1 MRYDNEFDFHESINI
16 ESFFDEDDVLEEG
29 MFDKLIEK
37 RKEKKA
43 RKEEEKERKRLEAE
57 AEAAR
62 KKEEREL
69 KKAAMKTAALNKY
82 PIVNPSDEDIA
93 IGDLEELVG
102 NIKYIISKEIP
113 GVSFINKK
121 MGHNVTQL
129 DEGHVLHK
137 YTVKI
142 FEMDDKNLKKFIS
155 NSESKL
161 LKSKSFMKDVSQNAR
176 KYGMLDKTGTANSI
190 GFVAD
195 VASAD
200 LDNLID
206 EDFVGRIKAP
216 IINMGFTY
224 HRNNFVKDK
233 DGMTYLNVKME
244 DRYFDYAIV
253 ASIRFITRPEDV
265 VEEGLKDVFKK
276 VGDKYKEAKAKADA
290 QLQARIEKNRQKKLD
305 KYDGMFGPIS
315 SESEVEKIKKDFEK
329 TIADVSRITKAALP
343 GFKLS
348 NKPLYKHEKEYADNI
363 HYLLMSQQILG
374 VEDCYEQLKRKFPDE
389 LIGKDFDDEDG
400 NNIYD
405 ILERLIFD
413 KLEKLG
419 FVYQYSGMYEHKNN
433 ENLTVDIDERMDDLA
448 VSVTIIYKK
457 EGDVVKES
465 MDVLE
470 EGLFGNPYKKKSNEE
485 LEKESERLR
494 DQIQKT
500 QVPKEIR
507 KIYKQIR
514 QIENE
519 LGSRENKIKKEE
531 KKTGV
536 YKGTIYEGNKIKSDL
551 SKILKE
557 VEKMLKNEAGIKEF
571 NDNGLEICKGD
582 DVYQLCGDD
591 HSEFHGGTDE
601 FCIVR
606 IDLWDYKGGNPR
618 EIMNDSDDGWHPVN
632 HAEEKLRL
640 KLEKF
645 LKEKFPHFYVCDYGG
660 DWDTGGI
667 EIGLRR

>member
-1 MRYDNEFDFHESINI
+1 MRYDNEFDFHEYINI

-57 AEAAR
+57 AEVAR

-82 PIVNPSDEDIA
+82 PIFNPSDEDIA

-216 IINMGFTY
+216 IINMGFVY

-265 VEEGLKDVFKK
+265 VEEGFKDVFKK

-290 QLQARIEKNRQKKLD
+290 QLQAKIEKDRKRKLP
-305 KYDGMFGPIS
+305 KYDNFYGAPVSYDEHMK
-315 SESEVEKIKKDFEK
+315 EFEK
-329 TIADVSRITKAALP
+329 TVDMMKKLVKSSLP
-343 GFKLS
+343 GFALSTKPIYKRETEYQDGIYKLFLS
-348 NKPLYKHEKEYADNI
+348 QEILNVEEHYEKFKKKYPER
-363 HYLLMSQQILG
+363 LTEKTFM
-374 VEDCYEQLKRKFPDE
+374 E
-389 LIGKDFDDEDG
+389 EDG
-400 NNIYD
+400 NDIYE
-405 ILERLIFD
+405 ILEETIFD
-413 KLEKLG
+413 KVEKKG
-419 FVYQYSGMYEHKNN
+419 FKYQYSGLYEHPKY
-433 ENLTVDIDERMDDLA
+433 ENLSVDSDDSTFEDIS
-448 VSVTIIYKK
+448 VSITIIYKK
-457 EGDVVKES
+457 EGESVKES
-465 MDVLE
+465 VEVLE
-470 EGLFGNPYKKKSNEE
+470 EGLFGNKYKKKSNEE
-485 LEKESERLR
+485 LEKEVEQLR
-494 DQIQKT
+494 DRIMKT
-500 QVPKEIR
+500 QKPVEIKKMYKEI
-507 KIYKQIR
+507 KK
-514 QIENE
+514 IENE

-536 YKGTIYEGNKIKSDL
+536 YKGTVYEGNKIKSDL

-557 VEKMLKNEAGIKEF
+557 VERMLKNEAGIKEF

-591 HSEFHGGTDE
+591 HNEFHGGTDE

>member
-82 PIVNPSDEDIA
+82 PIFNPSDEDIA

-265 VEEGLKDVFKK
+265 VEED
-276 VGDKYKEAKAKADA
+276 
-290 QLQARIEKNRQKKLD
+290 
-305 KYDGMFGPIS
+305 
-315 SESEVEKIKKDFEK
+315 ES
-329 TIADVSRITKAALP
+329 
-343 GFKLS
+343 
-348 NKPLYKHEKEYADNI
+348 
-363 HYLLMSQQILG
+363 M
-374 VEDCYEQLKRKFPDE
+374 
-389 LIGKDFDDEDG
+389 
-400 NNIYD
+400 
-405 ILERLIFD
+405 
-413 KLEKLG
+413 
-419 FVYQYSGMYEHKNN
+419 
-433 ENLTVDIDERMDDLA
+433 
-448 VSVTIIYKK
+448 
-457 EGDVVKES
+457 KES
-465 MDVLE
+465 IEVLE
-470 EGLFGNPYKKKSNEE
+470 EGLFGNKYKKKSNEE
-485 LEKESERLR
+485 LEKEVEQLR
-494 DQIQKT
+494 DRIMKT
-500 QVPKEIR
+500 QKPIEIKKMYKEI
-507 KIYKQIR
+507 KK
-514 QIENE
+514 IENE

>member
-1 MRYDNEFDFHESINI
+1 MRYDEEFER
-16 ESFFDEDDVLEEG
+16 EDYDILEEG
-29 MFDKLIEK
+29 LFDKLVEK
-37 RKEKKA
+37 RNERKA
-43 RKEEEKERKRLEAE
+43 RKEEIKEKKRLEAE

-69 KKAAMKTAALNKY
+69 KNARMRTASLTKY
-82 PIVNPSDEDIA
+82 PIFNPSDDGIPLGE
-93 IGDLEELVG
+93 LEELVG
-102 NIKYIISKEIP
+102 NIKFVIGREIP
-113 GVSFINKK
+113 GVKFINKK

-142 FEMDDKNLKKFIS
+142 FEMNDYNLKKFIS

-161 LKSKSFMKDVSQNAR
+161 IKTKSLMKDVSQNAK
-176 KYGMLDKTGTANSI
+176 KYGMFDGTGTVNSV
-190 GFVAD
+190 GFAAD
-195 VASAD
+195 IASAD
-200 LDNLID
+200 LDKLVE
-206 EDFVGRIKAP
+206 EDFVGRIMNP

-224 HRNNFVKDK
+224 SRNNFVKDK
-233 DGMTYLNVKME
+233 DGLTYLNVKME
-244 DRYFDYAIV
+244 SRHFDYAIT

-276 VGDKYKEAKAKADA
+276 VGEKYKEAKDKADA
-290 QLQARIEKNRQKKLD
+290 QLAARIEKDRKRKLP
-305 KYDGMFGPIS
+305 KYDNFYGAPVSYDEHMK
-315 SESEVEKIKKDFEK
+315 EFEK
-329 TIADVSRITKAALP
+329 TVDMMKKLIKSALP
-343 GFKLS
+343 GFSLSTKPIYKRETEYQDGIYKLFLS
-348 NKPLYKHEKEYADNI
+348 QEIMNVEEHYEKFKKKYP
-363 HYLLMSQQILG
+363 
-374 VEDCYEQLKRKFPDE
+374 KR
-389 LIGKDFDDEDG
+389 LIEKTFMEEDG
-400 NNIYD
+400 NDIYE
-405 ILERLIFD
+405 ILEETIFD
-413 KLEKLG
+413 KVEKKG
-419 FVYQYSGMYEHKNN
+419 FIYQQSGLYEHPKY
-433 ENLTVDIDERMDDLA
+433 ENLSIDSDDSTFEDIS
-448 VSVTIIYKK
+448 VSITIIYKK
-457 EGDVVKES
+457 GDAVKES
-465 MDVLE
+465 MEILE
-470 EGLFGNPYKKKSNEE
+470 EGLFGNKYKKKSNKE
-485 LEKESERLR
+485 LEEEREKLR

-507 KIYKQIR
+507 KMYKQIR
-514 QIENE
+514 QIDNE

-531 KKTGV
+531 QKTGV
-536 YKGTIYEGNKIKSDL
+536 HKGTVYEGNKIKSDI

-571 NDNGLEICKGD
+571 NNNGLEICKGD

-601 FCIVR
+601 FCIVC

-640 KLEKF
+640 RLEKF
-645 LKEKFPHFYVCDYGG
+645 LKDKFPHFYVCDYGG